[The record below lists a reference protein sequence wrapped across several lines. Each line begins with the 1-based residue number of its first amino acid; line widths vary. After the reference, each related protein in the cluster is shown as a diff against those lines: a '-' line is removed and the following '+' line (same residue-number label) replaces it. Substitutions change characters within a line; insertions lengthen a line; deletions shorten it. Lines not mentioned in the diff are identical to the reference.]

1 MSFELLVVLAG
12 AFLAAFAVGLAGFA
26 DALIASAVWL
36 YVLAPIQAVPL
47 ILATGIVIHFISLAY
62 LRRHVDF
69 YRLWPFL
76 VGGAMGV
83 PFGAWLLR
91 HSEPEPFRMAV
102 GVVLVGYSAVAL
114 VGSRLSVVRVGGR
127 GADGAVGLIGGL
139 LGGYAGLSGVV
150 PTIWS
155 GLKGWGKDTQRGVY
169 QAFILAM
176 HGMAL
181 AWLASAGVLDERLL
195 TRFLWCLPV
204 LALGT
209 WLGLKLY
216 QHVDERRF
224 RQLILVLLLCSGAAL
239 LIY

>member
-1 MSFELLVVLAG
+1 
-12 AFLAAFAVGLAGFA
+12 
-26 DALIASAVWL
+26 
-36 YVLAPIQAVPL
+36 
-47 ILATGIVIHFISLAY
+47 
-62 LRRHVDF
+62 
-69 YRLWPFL
+69 

-91 HSEPEPFRMAV
+91 HSEPEPFRMVV
-102 GVVLVGYSAVAL
+102 GILLVGYSAVAL
-114 VGSRLSVVRVGGR
+114 VGPQLRVARVGGR
-127 GADGAVGLIGGL
+127 GADGTVGLIGGV

-150 PTIWS
+150 PTMWS

-181 AWLASAGVLDERLL
+181 AWLASAGMLDERLL
-195 TRFLWCLPV
+195 TRFVWCLPV

-209 WLGLKLY
+209 WLGLTLY
-216 QHVDERRF
+216 QRVDERRF
-224 RQLILVLLLCSGAAL
+224 RQLILLLLLCSGAAL

>member
-1 MSFELLVVLAG
+1 MSLELLVVLAG

-36 YVLAPIQAVPL
+36 YVLAPMQAVPL
-47 ILATGIVIHFISLAY
+47 ILATGIVIHVISLAY
-62 LRRHVDF
+62 LRRHIDF

-76 VGGAMGV
+76 IGGAIGV
-83 PFGAWLLR
+83 PFGVWLLR

-102 GVVLVGYSAVAL
+102 GVVLVGYSAIAL
-114 VGSRLSVVRVGGR
+114 VGPQLSIVRVGSR
-127 GADGAVGLIGGL
+127 SADGAVGLIGGV

-150 PTIWS
+150 PTMWS

-169 QAFILAM
+169 QTFILVM

-181 AWLASAGVLDERLL
+181 GWLGSAGVLDEHLL

-216 QHVDERRF
+216 QRVDERRF
-224 RQLILVLLLCSGAAL
+224 RQIILLLLLCSGAAL

>member
-1 MSFELLVVLAG
+1 MSLELLVILTG

-36 YVLAPIQAVPL
+36 YVLAPMQAVPL
-47 ILATGIVIHFISLAY
+47 ILATGIVIHLISLAY

-76 VGGAMGV
+76 IGGAIGV

-91 HSEPEPFRMAV
+91 YSEPEPFRMAV
-102 GVVLVGYSAVAL
+102 GIVLVGYSAVAL
-114 VGSRLSVVRVGGR
+114 AGPRLSVVRVGGR
-127 GADGAVGLIGGL
+127 GADGAVGLIGGV

-150 PTIWS
+150 PTMWS
-155 GLKGWGKDTQRGVY
+155 GLKGWGRDTQRGVY

-181 AWLASAGVLDERLL
+181 GWLATAGVLDERLL

-216 QHVDERRF
+216 QRVDERRF
-224 RQLILVLLLCSGAAL
+224 RQLILVLLLCSGAVL